1 LPVPGSEDPQG
12 ANFEE
17 VSSSLTEGL
26 RTCRSV
32 VQSYRVLL
40 VGDQPDA
47 SGEGEHLPADND
59 DVPGNDA
66 PVRAELPLSTP

>member
-1 LPVPGSEDPQG
+1 MPGSADPQG

-17 VSSSLTEGL
+17 VSSSLAEGL

-40 VGDQPDA
+40 VGDQADA
-47 SGEGEHLPADND
+47 SGQGEPPAADND
-59 DVPGNDA
+59 DVPGNDEQ
-66 PVRAELPLSTP
+66 VRAELPLATP